1 MGGPPGLPG
10 AGPSLG
16 TWIRP
21 PGVYTFVGSPPAE
34 GDALRR
40 ARRAR
45 SAGAAPGS
53 ARGALPAMP
62 GVILRAWTTGSPK
75 PANGEKHQD
84 HQAKA
89 TPAATTYSP
98 IRARWACATGGC
110 LVTCR
115 RTTLAA
121 MRRAPAITVTAAAT
135 ARKRTRRI
143 LLVAVAWERTGQR
156 SHRGYRPA
164 SQIASCNHYD
174 LSFGASPRDQS
185 GKSGNDRL

>member
-1 MGGPPGLPG
+1 MGGPPGLPA

-16 TWIRP
+16 TSIRP
-21 PGVYTFVGSPPAE
+21 PGVYTFVGFTT
-34 GDALRR
+34 GRR
-40 ARRAR
+40 AER
-45 SAGAAPGS
+45 AAPCPEGREGRECPRGS
-53 ARGALPAMP
+53 GVCARDASWRCP
-62 GVILRAWTTGSPK
+62 GVIVPGLDLLALPGRPTAKSTRTTRP
-75 PANGEKHQD
+75 E
-84 HQAKA
+84 A

-98 IRARWACATGGC
+98 IRARWAGGTGGC

-121 MRRAPAITVTAAAT
+121 MRRAPTITVAAAAT

-164 SQIASCNHYD
+164 SRMASCNHYD
-174 LSFGASPRDQS
+174 LSFGA
-185 GKSGNDRL
+185 